1 MSSILYR
8 LIFLTSVFLL
18 QSEWCRWCYT
28 DDFGGASRPYALA
41 VAVGAFSLLVIRTTW
56 TLRIAAL
63 GGALWYAFEVTDN
76 HFGYSIAAGI
86 IGLLPLLTMH
96 IVTSA
101 QKAGMASTSY
111 DFGRFL
117 GRIIRNKQRGRAW
130 GQLQFDVT
138 FALGCGGAVLTTFVP
153 ELSGLQV
160 SAAAFT
166 FTAFVL
172 AAPLPGRGP
181 VAAVLAL
188 MLWRQFYAVTA
199 WTANALAATIILI
212 AQLAFLYAPHK
223 VRRIVQLVYVKA
235 VRWERAYAKGNE
247 ESARLRYS

>member
-76 HFGYSIAAGI
+76 LFGYSIAIGI
-86 IGLLPLLTMH
+86 LGLLPLLTMH

-101 QKAGMASTSY
+101 HNAGMASDSY

-117 GRIIRNKQRGRAW
+117 GRIIRNTQRGRAW

-160 SAAAFT
+160 PAAALT
-166 FTAFVL
+166 FTTFVL

-181 VAAVLAL
+181 VVAVLAL
-188 MLWRQFYAVTA
+188 MLWRELYAVAA
-199 WTANALAATIILI
+199 WAANAVAATVVLTV
-212 AQLAFLYAPHK
+212 QLAFAYAPHK
-223 VRRIVQLVYVKA
+223 VRRIAQRTHVMT
-235 VRWERAYAKGNE
+235 VRLGRAYRKMNE
-247 ESARLRYS
+247 EPGALRYT